1 MGVLPFGV
9 YWAASIF
16 QATMCNLF
24 LELLLIC
31 LKIYIDNLLI
41 HSMSKREHLIHL
53 REVFSVCKEANL
65 HLRLEKCTF
74 MVEEIKT
81 LGFIISNGVI
91 RPNPVKID
99 MLLKAP
105 PPKDRTALRGFLALL

>member
-1 MGVLPFGV
+1 
-9 YWAASIF
+9 
-16 QATMCNLF
+16 
-24 LELLLIC
+24 
-31 LKIYIDNLLI
+31 
-41 HSMSKREHLIHL
+41 MSKRGHLIHL
-53 REVFSVCKEANL
+53 REVFSLCKEANL

-91 RPNPVKID
+91 RPDPVKID

-105 PPKDRTALRGFLALL
+105 PPKENCSTRFSSTIPVDVSSSLSCVPHIYIYIYMN